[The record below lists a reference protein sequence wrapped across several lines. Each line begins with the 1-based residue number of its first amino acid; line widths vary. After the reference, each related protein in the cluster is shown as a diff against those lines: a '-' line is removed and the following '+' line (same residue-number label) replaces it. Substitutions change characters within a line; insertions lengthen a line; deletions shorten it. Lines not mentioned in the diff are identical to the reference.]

1 MDRFLHPHPGPCV
14 RGLQHMK
21 HLDRAAEGLQINP
34 HPTTLRREQQNTAT
48 ANTSLK
54 FTQCL
59 FTARRVCGQP
69 KTLLALAGPRNK
81 IPA

>member
-1 MDRFLHPHPGPCV
+1 
-14 RGLQHMK
+14 MK
-21 HLDRAAEGLQINP
+21 HPDRAAEGLQINP
-34 HPTTLRREQQNTAT
+34 HPSTLRTEQQTTAT

-54 FTQCL
+54 FTWCI

-69 KTLLALAGPRNK
+69 KTLLALAGPNNK